1 MNSNSTIRDQTSATA
16 AAMRNSLPEF
26 IEETKDQLK
35 NLEVHYLGDI
45 LDDAIKSFLASG
57 RQGHELIEEADGFHP
72 NQDG

>member
-16 AAMRNSLPEF
+16 AAMRNSLPEV

-57 RQGHELIEEADGFHP
+57 RQGQELIEEADGFHP